1 MVLPWRGAAFPAM
14 LRAVPIP
21 AIDVRA
27 RKSPPPAATT
37 EPTAAAIDLFEA
49 QPVAANAVSVPSA
62 SGRVAELRFGQI
74 GLAQLKLHALDPA
87 RVHADVAARVRAAP
101 QLFEDVPVAFDLSA
115 LDAVPT
121 AADVRALIESVHAA
135 GLHPVG
141 LAVGDDATA
150 ALARELDLPLFAK
163 FRPER
168 ESVVVP
174 EPEVVAANESV
185 PTPAAESVVIDVP
198 VAAEVRPVGQHHA
211 EPVRSGQR
219 LYARGTDLTVAA
231 VVGHGAEVIA
241 DGSVHIY
248 GVLRGRAL
256 AGARGDTS
264 ARIYCQNF
272 QAELVAIAGQ
282 YRVFEEP
289 VADLHGKAVQVWL
302 DGDKLKLAALS

>member
-1 MVLPWRGAAFPAM
+1 M
-14 LRAVPIP
+14 LRAVSIP
-21 AIDVRA
+21 ANDVRA
-27 RKSPPPAATT
+27 RKSPPPAAT
-37 EPTAAAIDLFEA
+37 PDLSAAPIDLFEA
-49 QPVAANAVSVPSA
+49 QSDAASAASLPSV
-62 SGRVAELRFGQI
+62 SGRVAELRFGQV
-74 GLAQLKLHALDPA
+74 GLAQLKLHSLDPA
-87 RVHADVAARVRAAP
+87 RIYGDVEARVRAAP
-101 QLFEDVPVAFDLSA
+101 QLFDGVPVAFDLSA
-115 LDAVPT
+115 LEAVPS
-121 AADVRALIESVHAA
+121 AAAVRALIESVHGA
-135 GLHPVG
+135 GLRPVG
-141 LAVGDDATA
+141 LAVGDDAVA
-150 ALARELDLPLFAK
+150 ALARELDWPLFAK

-168 ESVVVP
+168 DAVALPESVAAPPVEVAMP
-174 EPEVVAANESV
+174 EPA
-185 PTPAAESVVIDVP
+185 PAPAVIDVP

-241 DGSVHIY
+241 DGSIHIY

-256 AGARGDTS
+256 AGARGDTA

-289 VADLHGKAVQVWL
+289 VAELHGKPVQAWL